1 MSPPPPRTAEHPLAR
16 LVSHLLA
23 VFCSQLFCSTRV
35 VVNLS
40 FLMIKRAMREHVLC
54 PSTEGCHSVFRGW
67 SQPLGDFAVH
77 EFLALHR
84 LFSTSESAGAEAE
97 THVLGEVDD
106 VARRLMRDS
115 VGPVPI
121 RARLSES
128 VADAIGRR
136 LVAGTLHEIVCE
148 GADGRGLRDAIQR
161 SSTDGTL
168 FSPDDGKSARR
179 PHVLL
184 QTFPGASDAGPIR
197 SLGAKR
203 RKAFLADVVKGTALD
218 PTLDDEHAGCGPR
231 CAGQKRPHVSIMW
244 LPHKS
249 SLALTRPVR
258 AEDALRFVH
267 ACGECGEQQQQATA
281 TSRYDP
287 APPKPELAACIANIA
302 MATGS
307 SIAFDPFAGT
317 GGLLRP
323 LTEALGSPYVLG
335 MDVVGGTC
343 GTGRD
348 MVAGNALRLPL
359 RGEASQSQNQTQSQ
373 TQNQMGVYDVIVCDP
388 PYGMRAPRIEGA
400 SGEKDPVVAG
410 PRAME
415 AATMDFIRPIVAF
428 AGSSCGLVSF
438 SLF

>member
-1 MSPPPPRTAEHPLAR
+1 MI
-16 LVSHLLA
+16 
-23 VFCSQLFCSTRV
+23 TRV
-35 VVNLS
+35 
-40 FLMIKRAMREHVLC
+40 MREHVLC

-84 LFSTSESAGAEAE
+84 LFSESAGAEAE
-97 THVLGEVDD
+97 AHVLGEADD

-121 RARLSES
+121 PARLSES

-148 GADGRGLRDAIQR
+148 GGDGPGLRDAIQR
-161 SSTDGTL
+161 SSTERTL
-168 FSPDDGKSARR
+168 FTDGKSARR

-203 RKAFLADVVKGTALD
+203 RKAFLADVVRGTALD
-218 PTLDDEHAGCGPR
+218 PNVDDEHAGCGPR

-258 AEDALRFVH
+258 AEEALRFVH
-267 ACGECGEQQQQATA
+267 ACGECGEQQQQSTA

-307 SIAFDPFAGT
+307 SIALDPFAGT

-343 GTGRD
+343 DAGRD

-359 RGEASQSQNQTQSQ
+359 RGEASQSQSKNQI
-373 TQNQMGVYDVIVCDP
+373 GVYDVIVCDP

-415 AATMDFIRPIVAF
+415 AATMDFIRPVVAF
-428 AGSSCGLVSF
+428 AGSSCGLVS
-438 SLF
+438 LF

>member
-1 MSPPPPRTAEHPLAR
+1 
-16 LVSHLLA
+16 
-23 VFCSQLFCSTRV
+23 VF

-40 FLMIKRAMREHVLC
+40 FLMITRAMREHVLC

-161 SSTDGTL
+161 SSTERTL
-168 FSPDDGKSARR
+168 FSPDDGKSGRR

-203 RKAFLADVVKGTALD
+203 RKAFLADVVRGTALD
-218 PTLDDEHAGCGPR
+218 PNVDDEHAGCGPR

-267 ACGECGEQQQQATA
+267 ACGECGEQQQRSTA

-307 SIAFDPFAGT
+307 SIALDPFAGT

-323 LTEALGSPYVLG
+323 ITEALG
-335 MDVVGGTC
+335 
-343 GTGRD
+343 
-348 MVAGNALRLPL
+348 
-359 RGEASQSQNQTQSQ
+359 
-373 TQNQMGVYDVIVCDP
+373 
-388 PYGMRAPRIEGA
+388 
-400 SGEKDPVVAG
+400 
-410 PRAME
+410 
-415 AATMDFIRPIVAF
+415 
-428 AGSSCGLVSF
+428 
-438 SLF
+438 

>member
-1 MSPPPPRTAEHPLAR
+1 M
-16 LVSHLLA
+16 
-23 VFCSQLFCSTRV
+23 
-35 VVNLS
+35 
-40 FLMIKRAMREHVLC
+40 
-54 PSTEGCHSVFRGW
+54 FRGW

-77 EFLALHR
+77 EFLALYR

-97 THVLGEVDD
+97 AHVLGEADD

-148 GADGRGLRDAIQR
+148 GVDGRGLRDAIQR
-161 SSTDGTL
+161 SSTERTL
-168 FSPDDGKSARR
+168 FSPDDGKSGRR

-203 RKAFLADVVKGTALD
+203 RKAFLADVVRGTALD
-218 PTLDDEHAGCGPR
+218 PNVDDEHAGCGPR

-267 ACGECGEQQQQATA
+267 ACGECGEQQQRSTA

-307 SIAFDPFAGT
+307 SIALDPFAGT

-323 LTEALGSPYVLG
+323 ITEALGSPYVLG

-359 RGEASQSQNQTQSQ
+359 RGEASQSQSKNQI
-373 TQNQMGVYDVIVCDP
+373 GVYDVIVCDP

-415 AATMDFIRPIVAF
+415 AATMDFIRPVVAF
-428 AGSSCGLVSF
+428 AGSSCGLVS
-438 SLF
+438 LF

>member
-1 MSPPPPRTAEHPLAR
+1 M
-16 LVSHLLA
+16 
-23 VFCSQLFCSTRV
+23 
-35 VVNLS
+35 
-40 FLMIKRAMREHVLC
+40 
-54 PSTEGCHSVFRGW
+54 FRGW

-84 LFSTSESAGAEAE
+84 LFSESAGAEAE
-97 THVLGEVDD
+97 AHVLGEADD

-148 GADGRGLRDAIQR
+148 GGDGPGLRDAIQR
-161 SSTDGTL
+161 SSTERTL
-168 FSPDDGKSARR
+168 FTDGKSARR

-203 RKAFLADVVKGTALD
+203 RKAFLADVVRGTALD
-218 PTLDDEHAGCGPR
+218 PNVDDEHAGCGPR

-258 AEDALRFVH
+258 AEEALRFVH
-267 ACGECGEQQQQATA
+267 ACGECGEQQQQSTA

-307 SIAFDPFAGT
+307 SIALDPFAGT

-343 GTGRD
+343 DAGRD

-359 RGEASQSQNQTQSQ
+359 RGEASQNQSQSQSQNQSQSQ
-373 TQNQMGVYDVIVCDP
+373 SQNQSQSQSQIGVYDVIVCDP
-388 PYGMRAPRIEGA
+388 PYGMRAPRIEGV

-415 AATMDFIRPIVAF
+415 AATMDFIRPVVAF
-428 AGSSCGLVSF
+428 AGSSCGLVS
-438 SLF
+438 LF

>member
-1 MSPPPPRTAEHPLAR
+1 
-16 LVSHLLA
+16 LLLT
-23 VFCSQLFCSTRV
+23 FL
-35 VVNLS
+35 LIS
-40 FLMIKRAMREHVLC
+40 FLMITRAMREHVLC

-84 LFSTSESAGAEAE
+84 LFSESAGAEAE

-161 SSTDGTL
+161 SSTERTL
-168 FSPDDGKSARR
+168 FSPDDGKSGRR

-203 RKAFLADVVKGTALD
+203 RKAFLADVVRGTALD

-267 ACGECGEQQQQATA
+267 ACGECGDEQQQSTAA

-323 LTEALGSPYVLG
+323 ITEALGSPYVLG

-359 RGEASQSQNQTQSQ
+359 RGEVSQSQNQTQSQ

-415 AATMDFIRPIVAF
+415 AATMDFIRPVVAF
-428 AGSSCGLVSF
+428 AGSSCGLVRF

>member
-1 MSPPPPRTAEHPLAR
+1 
-16 LVSHLLA
+16 
-23 VFCSQLFCSTRV
+23 
-35 VVNLS
+35 
-40 FLMIKRAMREHVLC
+40 MITRAMREHVLC

-77 EFLALHR
+77 EFLALYR
-84 LFSTSESAGAEAE
+84 LFSESAETEAEA
-97 THVLGEVDD
+97 HVLGEADD

-161 SSTDGTL
+161 SSTERTL

-231 CAGQKRPHVSIMW
+231 CSTGQKRPHVSIMW

-267 ACGECGEQQQQATA
+267 ACGECGEQQQQSTA
-281 TSRYDP
+281 TSRHDP

-307 SIAFDPFAGT
+307 SIALDPFAGT

-323 LTEALGSPYVLG
+323 ITEALGSPYVLG

-359 RGEASQSQNQTQSQ
+359 RGEASQSQS
-373 TQNQMGVYDVIVCDP
+373 QNQCQSKNQIGVYDVIVCDP

-415 AATMDFIRPIVAF
+415 AATLDFIRPVVAF